1 LGRKKISI
9 LAISLNRG
17 GAEKVI
23 STILPFLQLN
33 YTITLVLFYNSIEF
47 EIPKNINVIFISSKT
62 KLSFLEKIFFFP
74 IAIFKYWK
82 FIKREEIDVS
92 ISFLTRPNFINA
104 ITKFFSK
111 RHRVILSERCYPS
124 IAYKSHK
131 LRWYLYKFLI
141 PLLYNKADALFSN
154 SSHINEDLKKN
165 FNLEIPMSVIY
176 NPIKIPPLDYTFQK
190 NTKEFKVINVGSFT
204 NVKNQRMIIDA
215 IKNLNFKIELTL
227 LGDGANKE
235 ELINHVAAQ
244 GLNNFVFFPG
254 KVNNVNDYL
263 YNSHCFILSSITEG
277 FPNALLEAMAVGLPV
292 ISTNCISGPLELLN
306 ENEAVVIGNE
316 EFYIAKYGILINVSD
331 RIALS
336 NAIMYLKNHIS
347 EREILSLKA
356 KKRASH
362 FSVATF
368 IEELKEIL

>member
-82 FIKREEIDVS
+82 FIKKEEIDVS

-104 ITKFFSK
+104 ITKFFSNS
-111 RHRVILSERCYPS
+111 HRVILSERCYPS

-131 LRWYLYKFLI
+131 LRWYLYKILI
-141 PLLYNKADALFSN
+141 PFLYNKADVLFSN
-154 SSHINEDLKKN
+154 SSHINEDLKNN
-165 FNLEIPMSVIY
+165 FHLAIPMRVIY
-176 NPIKIPPLDYTFQK
+176 NPIKIPNSDYTFQK
-190 NTKEFKVINVGSFT
+190 NTEEFKVINVGSFT
-204 NVKNQRMIIDA
+204 NVKNQRMIIDG
-215 IKNLNFKIELTL
+215 IKNLDFKVKLTL
-227 LGDGANKE
+227 LGDGPNKE
-235 ELINHVAAQ
+235 GLVKYAKTQ
-244 GLNNFVFFPG
+244 DLNNFVFLPG

-263 YNSHCFILSSITEG
+263 YNSHCFVLSSNTEG

-306 ENEAVVIGNE
+306 ENEAVVIAKK
-316 EFYIAKYGILINVSD
+316 EFYIAKYGILINVNDS
-331 RIALS
+331 IALS
-336 NAIMYLKNHIS
+336 NAITYLKKHIS
-347 EREILSLKA
+347 EREILGMKA
-356 KKRASH
+356 KKRANQ
-362 FSVATF
+362 FTVVVF
-368 IEELKEIL
+368 IEELEEIL